1 MFSPRAVRRGSW
13 KVMSQ
18 TKSEPSHEEI
28 AVLAYEIWEDKLA
41 HYFEQSDVE
50 NWLEAENVL
59 RTKNQAIA
67 HQEVDLRLSPPP
79 EGGHLEIP
87 ESGT

>member
-1 MFSPRAVRRGSW
+1 VTS
-13 KVMSQ
+13 K
-18 TKSEPSHEEI
+18 TKRSEPSHEEI

-59 RTKNQAIA
+59 RTRERIDSP
-67 HQEVDLRLSPPP
+67 QED
-79 EGGHLEIP
+79 
-87 ESGT
+87 

>member
-1 MFSPRAVRRGSW
+1 MTS
-13 KVMSQ
+13 K
-18 TKSEPSHEEI
+18 TKRSEPSHEEI

-59 RTKNQAIA
+59 RTRERIDSP
-67 HQEVDLRLSPPP
+67 QED
-79 EGGHLEIP
+79 
-87 ESGT
+87 